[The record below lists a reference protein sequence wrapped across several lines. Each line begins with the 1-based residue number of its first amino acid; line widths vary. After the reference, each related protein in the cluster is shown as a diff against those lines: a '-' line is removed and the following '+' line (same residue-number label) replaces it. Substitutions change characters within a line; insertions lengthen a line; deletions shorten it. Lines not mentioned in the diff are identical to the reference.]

1 MCKILQEKIKNFYIF
16 LQHFSIVICFISE
29 DLKKEKIIKQ
39 SKKELM
45 TYEKNNYYNT
55 YT

>member
-1 MCKILQEKIKNFYIF
+1 MCKISQEKIKNFYIF
-16 LQHFSIVICFISE
+16 FFSFVICFISE